1 MKNMVARFER
11 MPQRVMPACCCMILA
26 LLLVACGGGTTST
39 PSPAPTPQ
47 PSPTPSPTPTP
58 GLTVYTGK
66 GYSISYPQGW
76 KVTPSGDS
84 VAFSSA
90 SSDYS
95 LAIVVSPNPN
105 GIIDASTVVNESIS
119 AIKKQMKNPQTETL
133 PPTTTVG
140 GDSWV
145 QKSISGTATSNG
157 QSFDGQIVVMSDNH
171 PANSANTQNFIIEYF
186 TYKSL
191 FATANTS
198 YFQPMLQS
206 FKFT

>member
-1 MKNMVARFER
+1 MKNMV
-11 MPQRVMPACCCMILA
+11 ACCCMILA

-39 PSPAPTPQ
+39 PTPTPR

-58 GLTVYTGK
+58 GLTVYTGN

-76 KVTPSGDS
+76 KVTPSTNQVTFTD
-84 VAFSSA
+84 ATNI
-90 SSDYS
+90 DN
-95 LAIVVSPNPN
+95 LTIVFVSNPN
-105 GIIDASTVVNESIS
+105 GIAAASTIANASIE
-119 AIKKQMKNPQTETL
+119 AIKKTIKNPQTETV

-157 QSFDGQIVVMSDNH
+157 VSFVGQIVLLSDNH
-171 PANSANTQNFIIEYF
+171 PANSANTQNFTIIYGAK
-186 TYKSL
+186 KSS
-191 FATANTS
+191 FATAYTS

>member
-1 MKNMVARFER
+1 MKNMVARFEG

-39 PSPAPTPQ
+39 PTPAPTPR

-76 KVTPSGDS
+76 KVTPSSDQ
-84 VAFSSA
+84 VAFTDA
-90 SSDYS
+90 SGDYN
-95 LAIVVSPNPN
+95 LNILVSPNPN
-105 GIIDASTVVNESIS
+105 GIADASTVVNESIS
-119 AIKKQMKNPQTETL
+119 VVKKQMKNPQTETL

-145 QKSISGTATSNG
+145 QKSITGTVTTNG
-157 QSFDGQIVVMSDNH
+157 QSFDGQVVVMSDNH
-171 PANSANTQNFIIEYF
+171 PANSANTQNFTIIYATE
-186 TYKSL
+186 KSL

>member
-1 MKNMVARFER
+1 MKNMVSRINR
-11 MPQRVMPACCCMILA
+11 TPQSVIPACCMILA

-39 PSPAPTPQ
+39 PTPAPTPR

-58 GLTVYTGK
+58 ILTVYTGK

-76 KVTPSGDS
+76 KVTPGTNQ
-84 VAFSSA
+84 VTFSSA
-90 SSDYS
+90 SGVYN
-95 LAIVVSPNPN
+95 LNIMVTPNPD
-105 GIIDASTVVNESIS
+105 GIIDASTIANGSI
-119 AIKKQMKNPQTETL
+119 AAVKKQMKNPQTETL

-145 QKSISGTATSNG
+145 QQSISGTETSTG
-157 QSFDGQIVVMSDNH
+157 QNIDFQLVVISDNH
-171 PANSANTQNFIIEYF
+171 PANSANTQNFFILYGTE
-186 TYKSL
+186 KSK